1 MNRLNW
7 ALVLVPLA
15 VLGLLV
21 CQNAAFGQDA
31 DLPLAPM
38 PGGFEV
44 ALAPPVATAPAV
56 PSVTATVPGAAC
68 EEGCGCGC
76 CCCDRHWIVDVE
88 GMWLAPIGNQRTAT
102 YRVDSGETY
111 SAATGTDATL
121 TMSPRVTLG
130 WQGECWG
137 VQARY
142 WQMDQT
148 NDNHYDPVTGP
159 LTGVVGNN
167 NEGFRAETF
176 DVEVTRLFSVDET
189 QFQWSG
195 GVRYGEF
202 YQTADLNV
210 FQPVTGNYYT
220 GWASSGLHFNGAGL
234 TSSLTA
240 VRPVGSRNFNL
251 FASVRT
257 SVLWDANASVNA
269 TARSLYNGTY
279 GTPETDVDVSNAS
292 LFIGELEIGGQW
304 NLALKCVPANAF
316 VRASFDYQ
324 YWGTSDMDSAY
335 ATSTAGTTTHGVA
348 VAGSANGHTNLVG
361 FGITTGLTW

>member
-1 MNRLNW
+1 MNRMNW

-15 VLGLLV
+15 VLGLMA
-21 CQNAAFGQDA
+21 CQNAAFGQDS

-38 PGGFEV
+38 PAGFEV

-76 CCCDRHWIVDVE
+76 GCCCDRHWIVSVE
-88 GMWLAPIGNQRTAT
+88 GLWLAPIGNQRTAT
-102 YRVDSGETY
+102 YTIDGDTY
-111 SAATGTDATL
+111 SAAAEAETTL
-121 TMSPRVTLG
+121 SMSPRVTVG

-142 WQMDQT
+142 WQMEQT
-148 NDNHYDPVTGP
+148 DN
-159 LTGVVGNN
+159 GVNVAPD
-167 NEGFRAETF
+167 EGYGYIAGQYFRAETF
-176 DVEVTRLFSVDET
+176 DIEVTRLFCLGET
-189 QFQWSG
+189 NFQWSG
-195 GVRYGEF
+195 GVRYGE
-202 YQTADLNV
+202 LNQAALLTV
-210 FQPVTGNYYT
+210 VEAG
-220 GWASSGLHFNGAGL
+220 SGLHAGWAASALRFDGAGL
-234 TSSLTA
+234 TSSLTG
-240 VRPVGSRNFNL
+240 VHSIGCKNFNL

-257 SVLWDANASVNA
+257 SILWDNNALAAAAAGAASTSVHPVPD
-269 TARSLYNGTY
+269 G
-279 GTPETDVDVSNAS
+279 DVEVSNAS

-324 YWGTSDMDSAY
+324 YWTTNDMTTAY
-335 ATSTAGTTTHGVA
+335 ATSTASGGVA
-348 VAGSANGHTNLVG
+348 TANSGNGHNNLVG

>member
-7 ALVLVPLA
+7 AFVLVPLA
-15 VLGLLV
+15 ILGLMV

-31 DLPLAPM
+31 DLPVAPM
-38 PGGFEV
+38 PAGFDV

-76 CCCDRHWIVDVE
+76 GCCCDRHWIVSVE
-88 GMWLAPIGNQRTAT
+88 GMWLAPIGNQRTAIFT
-102 YRVDSGETY
+102 IGSGEPY

-121 TMSPRVTLG
+121 SMSPRVTLG

-142 WQMDQT
+142 WQMEQT
-148 NDNHYDPVTGP
+148 DGSGSSAPRTMLGYFDSQY
-159 LTGVVGNN
+159 
-167 NEGFRAETF
+167 FRAETF
-176 DVEVTRLFSVDET
+176 DVEVTRLFYLNET
-189 QFQWSG
+189 RFQWSG

-202 YQTADLNV
+202 NQDALVSVLESSGGGSYN
-210 FQPVTGNYYT
+210 T
-220 GWASSGLHFNGAGL
+220 GWATSGLRFDGAGL

-240 VRPVGSRNFNL
+240 VRPVGSGNFNL

-257 SVLWDANASVNA
+257 SVLWDNTASSFA
-269 TARSLYNGTY
+269 STRSLYNATY
-279 GTPETDVDVSNAS
+279 GTPGSDTEETNAS

-304 NLALKCVPANAF
+304 NLALKCLPANAF

-324 YWGTSDMDSAY
+324 YWATSDMLTAT
-335 ATSTAGTTTHGVA
+335 ATSTAGTGSHAGVA
-348 VAGSANGHTNLVG
+348 YANSANGHDNLVG